1 METLETSLET
11 IVTPGLSVRP
21 KWKQFGNTI
30 LKWKHPARRH
40 HPRPPRNRLTC
51 GTGSLE
57 IAACINSREV
67 QYDEHDEQIHDDKAS
82 GERTR
87 SFSGNC
93 GAVGA

>member
-40 HPRPPRNRLTC
+40 HPGPQRSELRR
-51 GTGSLE
+51 GTQSTGL
-57 IAACINSREV
+57 AARINSTTEV
-67 QYDEHDEQIHDDKAS
+67 QKHDEQIHDDKAS